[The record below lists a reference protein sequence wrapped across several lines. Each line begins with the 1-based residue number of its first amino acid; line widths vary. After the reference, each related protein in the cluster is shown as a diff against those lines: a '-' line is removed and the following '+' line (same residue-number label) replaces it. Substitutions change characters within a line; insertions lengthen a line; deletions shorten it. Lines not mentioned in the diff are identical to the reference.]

1 MTRVV
6 MDYCLDDGDDDIG
19 VSTTPLVDV
28 VAMIDD
34 RDEYSNMRRHNML
47 HHTSCRMSC
56 FYKRL
61 WFERLRIAR
70 NIWTNPSK

>member
-6 MDYCLDDGDDDIG
+6 MDYCLHGDDDDIG

-34 RDEYSNMRRHNML
+34 RDEHSNMRRHNML
-47 HHTSCRMSC
+47 HHTSCRMSY
-56 FYKRL
+56 FYRL
-61 WFERLRIAR
+61 
-70 NIWTNPSK
+70 